1 MDYIS
6 IDETYILSSSAAAV
20 DVALSIIDDE
30 ALEGLEFLTVIFESN
45 VTLSATSLLVFIN
58 NNDRK

>member
-45 VTLSATSLLVFIN
+45 VSLSATSLLVFIN

>member
-6 IDETYILSSSAAAV
+6 IDETYILSSSAAAL

-30 ALEGLEFLTVIFESN
+30 ALEGLEFLTVVFESN
-45 VTLSATSLLVFIN
+45 VSLSATSLLVFIN